1 MDGIVHMQDIRW
13 PEEEERMTLT
23 LLDPELTL
31 SVVDSNTVVELAIVA
46 GLC

>member
-13 PEEEERMTLT
+13 PEVEERMTLT

-31 SVVDSNTVVELAIVA
+31 SVVDSNTVVELVIVA